1 MIMLLGGEKGGTG
14 KTSLAVNIAV
24 LFGLAGRDILLVDTD
39 RQGSANFWANI
50 RDESGVL
57 PRIPCVQSFGKGLAK
72 NILDLAQRYEDII
85 IDAGGRDSMEL
96 RYSLGVADKIII
108 PIQPTQFDLM
118 TLGQMAKLVEQA
130 QALNPSLTAYVAL
143 NRCSTNPTVT
153 DAQEAAEVIS
163 DIPNLKLLRTI
174 LKERVSYQ
182 RSVREGLSVI
192 EATPPDTKA
201 VTEVTALFQ
210 EIYDAKETDTEEA
223 FHRPGQAGA
232 VC

>member
-14 KTSLAVNIAV
+14 KTSLAVNITV
-24 LFGLAGRDILLVDTD
+24 LFGMAGRDVLLIDTD

-50 RDESGVL
+50 RDESGAL

-72 NILDLAQRYEDII
+72 NILDLAQRYEDVI

-130 QALNPSLTAYVAL
+130 QTLNPTLTAYVVL

-163 DIPNLKLLRTI
+163 EIPNLNLLKTMLR
-174 LKERVSYQ
+174 ERVSYQ
-182 RSVREGLSVI
+182 RSVREGLGVV
-192 EATPPDTKA
+192 EAAPPDNKA
-201 VTEVTALFQ
+201 VAEVTSLFQ
-210 EIYDAKETDTEEA
+210 EIYDAQETYTEEA
-223 FHRPGQAGA
+223 GDRSDQAGA

>member
-24 LFGLAGRDILLVDTD
+24 LFGMAGRDVLLIDTD

-57 PRIPCVQSFGKGLAK
+57 PRIPCIQSFGKGLAK

-130 QALNPSLTAYVAL
+130 QTLNPSLVAYVAL

-153 DAQEAAEVIS
+153 DAQEAADVIS
-163 DIPNLKLLRTI
+163 EIPNLKLLQTMLR
-174 LKERVSYQ
+174 ERVSYQ
-182 RSVREGLSVI
+182 RSVREGLGVV
-192 EATPPDTKA
+192 EAMPPDNKA
-201 VTEVTALFQ
+201 VAEVTSLFQ
-210 EIYDAKETDTEEA
+210 EIYDAQETDIEEA
-223 FHRPGQAGA
+223 GDRSDQAGA